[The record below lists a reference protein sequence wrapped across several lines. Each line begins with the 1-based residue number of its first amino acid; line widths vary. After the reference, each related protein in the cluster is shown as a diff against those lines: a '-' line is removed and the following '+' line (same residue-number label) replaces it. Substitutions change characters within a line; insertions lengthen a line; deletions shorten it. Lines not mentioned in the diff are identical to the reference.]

1 MESTVKKIHYTIM
14 AVCAAFMIGFFA
26 IPAHAATQKV
36 VGATAESKM
45 IQCSRVGDFGAI
57 AAEVRRTSSNYHVY
71 QVKVD
76 PLVQSLQSMH
86 PNAWDMADQ
95 TGRYVFLNGH
105 IDPLTAKEVL
115 YNECMHH
122 PEKFRVKY

>member
-1 MESTVKKIHYTIM
+1 MESIVRKIHYGIM
-14 AVCAAFMIGFFA
+14 AVCAVYMISFFA
-26 IPAHAATQKV
+26 VSAHAATQKA
-36 VGATAESKM
+36 VGAAAESKM
-45 IQCSRVGDFGAI
+45 TQCSRVGDFGAV
-57 AAEVRRTSSNYHVY
+57 AAEVRVQSSNYHIY
-71 QVKVD
+71 EVKVD
-76 PLVQSLQSMH
+76 PLVQSLQSTYS
-86 PNAWDMADQ
+86 NAWAMADQ